1 MFVIKKNENEKN
13 IKTKE
18 PAVFF
23 PRDIAKYRKIKN
35 PRKSYMFKKKLF
47 SLIFTVSARKKMK
60 EGEIKINWDIKNSFL
75 IWNI

>member
-35 PRKSYMFKKKLF
+35 PRKSYMFKKKNC
-47 SLIFTVSARKKMK
+47 SL
-60 EGEIKINWDIKNSFL
+60 
-75 IWNI
+75 